1 MKRITYTLLDLND
14 KPVKK
19 VIVYEKDPVYIALE
33 TYMKSDDV
41 PQIIEELNIII
52 TDIEEY

>member
-1 MKRITYTLLDLND
+1 MKRITYTILDIND
-14 KPVKK
+14 KPVKE

-33 TYMKSDDV
+33 TYIKSDYV

-52 TDIEEY
+52 TRIDEC